1 MENVDFSDAR
11 DRQLDTFTALLSS
24 MARLF
29 SYFTSDIHLYADIEE
44 FGVELHTRDWCGRH
58 ERIKPMKMHK
68 CAILSQHGDEIFTR
82 DRERWMTQKHASTF
96 NETLVLL
103 RG

>member
-1 MENVDFSDAR
+1 MLETGNLTHS
-11 DRQLDTFTALLSS
+11 QLSFLQW
-24 MARLF
+24 RGFF
-29 SYFTSDIHLYADIEE
+29 SYFTSAVHLYVDIEE